1 MNSEFFHSLELL
13 EREYGISPDYMIAK
27 TEEALV
33 KACQKEYGGKNNAGQ
48 NSDPVIRV
56 VTDRAKKDIKCYLC
70 KEVVAEVDD
79 PITQISLTDAKLVN
93 RRMTIGKTLETEVKT
108 KNLRRLSAGAA
119 KSVIIQAIRE
129 AQKENQKK
137 EFEDKREE
145 IITATVTRI
154 WDDTGD
160 IEVTT
165 GTGTLKLPYEEQ
177 IPDEEFDI
185 GDKIMIYFSEVK
197 HRNGENDITI
207 SRKSPGFIRAL
218 FRLAIPEISDGTV
231 KLRHIAREAGS
242 RTKVSVWSE
251 DEEVDPVGACIG
263 PHGIRING
271 ILDELGGEKIDVVRW
286 YEDKAEYIKS
296 ALAPADV
303 ISVEMLDEKSAHVV
317 VAPDQLSL
325 AIGAQGQNARLVAK
339 LTNCRID
346 IKTE

>member
-1 MNSEFFHSLELL
+1 MNSEFFNSLELL
-13 EREYGISPDYMIAK
+13 EKEYGISQEYMIAK

-48 NSDPVIRV
+48 NSDPKIRV
-56 VTDRAKKDIKCYLC
+56 FTDPAKKEIKCFLQ

-79 PITQISLTDAKLVN
+79 PVTQISLTDAKLVN
-93 RRMTIGKTLETEVKT
+93 RRMTIGKILETEVKT

-129 AQKENQKK
+129 AQKENSKR
-137 EFEDKREE
+137 EFENKHEE
-145 IITATVTRI
+145 IITATVAKI

-160 IEVTT
+160 IEVET
-165 GTGTLKLPYEEQ
+165 GNGLLKLPYEEQ
-177 IPDEEFDI
+177 IPDEYFEI
-185 GDKIMIYFSEVK
+185 GDKIMIYFCEINRAS
-197 HRNGENDITI
+197 GENVIKI
-207 SRKSPGFIRAL
+207 SRTSPGFIRAL
-218 FRLAIPEISDGTV
+218 FKLVIPEISDGTV
-231 KLRHIAREAGS
+231 TVKHIAREAGS
-242 RTKVSVWSE
+242 RTKVSVASA

-271 ILDELGGEKIDVVRW
+271 ILDELGREKVDVVRW
-286 YEDKAEYIKS
+286 YEDKTEYIKS

-303 ISVEMLDEKSAHVV
+303 ISVEMVGDRMAHVV

-325 AIGAQGQNARLVAK
+325 AIGSQGQNARLVAK
-339 LTNCRID
+339 LTGCKID